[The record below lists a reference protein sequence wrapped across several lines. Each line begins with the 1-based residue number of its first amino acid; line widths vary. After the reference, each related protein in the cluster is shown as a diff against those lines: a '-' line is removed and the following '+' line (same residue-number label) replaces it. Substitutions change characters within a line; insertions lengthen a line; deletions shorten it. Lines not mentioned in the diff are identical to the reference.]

1 MHVEWF
7 KLVLWNGLV
16 DSFMWFGLVWF
27 DATVNNYDGG
37 VGWGGVMIKRHPGLV
52 WVKCGSQTFGRL
64 NPESKSPQ
72 IHTAWL

>member
-37 VGWGGVMIKRHPGLV
+37 VGWGDDKKASWFGVGEL
-52 WVKCGSQTFGRL
+52 WFSNL
-64 NPESKSPQ
+64 
-72 IHTAWL
+72 W

>member
-1 MHVEWF
+1 VGSNWF
-7 KLVLWNGLV
+7 CGMVWWTHLC
-16 DSFMWFGLVWF
+16 GLVWF

-72 IHTAWL
+72 LHTAWL